1 MEEGVRSQDEVRL
14 REWALRWLAHEYV
27 ALAAKI
33 MHKAREKPFSYSLSR
48 AEAAADILWMDLKQ
62 LESEL
67 RRLAAE
73 RGGCLSCRYSAP
85 NPDHLSL
92 ASRICK
98 LGLSPEGCN
107 RWKPLI

>member
-1 MEEGVRSQDEVRL
+1 MGEEVRSQDEVRL
-14 REWALRWLAHEYV
+14 REWALRWLAHEYA

-33 MHKAREKPFSYSLSR
+33 IHEARKNPFSRVSSR
-48 AEAAADILWMDLKQ
+48 VEAAADILWMDLKR

-85 NPDHLSL
+85 NPNHLSL
-92 ASRICK
+92 ASRVCK